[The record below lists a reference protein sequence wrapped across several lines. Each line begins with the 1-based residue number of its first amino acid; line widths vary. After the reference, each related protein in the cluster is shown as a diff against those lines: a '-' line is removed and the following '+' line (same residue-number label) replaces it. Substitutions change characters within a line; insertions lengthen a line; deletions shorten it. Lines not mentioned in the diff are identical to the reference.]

1 MKKFQFSYVIPMPGS
16 IVIEGLSKHD
26 ATIKF
31 LELEFRDLQQF
42 AKVSGDAYFCAD
54 CDVQEIN

>member
-16 IVIEGLSKHD
+16 VVIEGITKDD

-31 LELEFRDLQQF
+31 FELEFKDLQQF
-42 AKVSGDAYFCAD
+42 AKVSGDAYFCED
-54 CDVQEIN
+54 CDIRELN